1 MRKPQ
6 VTVGLSLEEFCMKK
20 GESNTE
26 VSLKK
31 GREETMQ
38 TALHTLGGGGG
49 SQVDED
55 GVIYRAWQPDLQEEA
70 TSINVIDTELS
81 TSKPQKDTA
90 KSNRCLGMSGAEPRL
105 KELWGVVQGQGAGK
119 LQMGGH
125 TGVCPECKA
134 LTHS

>member
-1 MRKPQ
+1 
-6 VTVGLSLEEFCMKK
+6 
-20 GESNTE
+20 
-26 VSLKK
+26 
-31 GREETMQ
+31 MQ

-81 TSKPQKDTA
+81 TSKPQKDTV

-105 KELWGVVQGQGAGK
+105 KELWEQSELCFYGTSEKYRNHYAFK
-119 LQMGGH
+119 ELFDICYSKEWIPH
-125 TGVCPECKA
+125 CKK
-134 LTHS
+134 TFNR